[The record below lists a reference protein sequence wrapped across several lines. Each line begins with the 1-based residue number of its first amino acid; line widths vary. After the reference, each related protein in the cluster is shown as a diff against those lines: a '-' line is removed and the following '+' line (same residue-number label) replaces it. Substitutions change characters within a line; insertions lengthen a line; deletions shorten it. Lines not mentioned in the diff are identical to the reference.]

1 MSSNLG
7 GIEIERAVHEH
18 LNGHRGGIVWFTG
31 LSGSG
36 KTTLSQNVE
45 KNLID
50 QGFKCVVID
59 GDHLRAGLNRD
70 LGFSEADR
78 EENLRRAAE
87 VAEMFLRVGFIVLL
101 PLISPSSEVR
111 EKIRLRYQPKD
122 YVEIYVKC
130 SLTACERRDPKGLYH
145 KARRGEIRN
154 FTGIDAIYEVPT
166 RSELTIDTEYKSIHV
181 CVTELTGLIINKFAI
196 QDV

>member
-1 MSSNLG
+1 MCCYRWRSLKSWIKSRPWLF
-7 GIEIERAVHEH
+7 
-18 LNGHRGGIVWFTG
+18 RGRSRRKST
-31 LSGSG
+31 
-36 KTTLSQNVE
+36 
-45 KNLID
+45 
-50 QGFKCVVID
+50 
-59 GDHLRAGLNRD
+59 
-70 LGFSEADR
+70 
-78 EENLRRAAE
+78 RAAE

-166 RSELTIDTEYKSIHV
+166 RSELTIDTEHKSIHV
-181 CVTELTGLIINKFAI
+181 CATELTGFIINKFAI
-196 QDV
+196 HDV